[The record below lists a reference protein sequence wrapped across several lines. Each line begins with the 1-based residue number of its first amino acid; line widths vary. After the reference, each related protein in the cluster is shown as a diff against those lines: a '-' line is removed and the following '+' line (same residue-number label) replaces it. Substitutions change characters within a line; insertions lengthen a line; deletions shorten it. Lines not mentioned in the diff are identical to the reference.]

1 MPAWSIIS
9 ASDQIGRSN
18 TTTVLNTSVHHTNSS
33 SSKTHHRLNILHHF
47 LHPTTSFRAHRP
59 DVRLSEPSAQSRL
72 QAGHQR
78 SHRRRSLSATQH
90 CAVIYLLAI
99 KQSHFPSSPAFAHAV
114 FSSFRLLV
122 SLLDQDGST
131 KSFRSTGAP
140 WLSTIPSTA
149 AATAATLQYSS
160 SCVPAE
166 SRPESSCSVCQASPT
181 KRQQHFKHH

>member
-18 TTTVLNTSVHHTNSS
+18 TITGLNTSIHHTNSS
-33 SSKTHHRLNILHHF
+33 SSKTHHRLSTLHHI

-59 DVRLSEPSAQSRL
+59 DVRLSATSAESRL
-72 QAGHQR
+72 QAGHQG
-78 SHRRRSLSATQH
+78 SHRRQSLSATQY
-90 CAVIYLLAI
+90 CSVIYLLAI
-99 KQSHFPSSPAFAHAV
+99 EQSHFSSSPAITHAV

-131 KSFRSTGAP
+131 ELLRSTVTAR
-140 WLSTIPSTA
+140 LSAISPTA

-160 SCVPAE
+160 SGVSTE

-181 KRQQHFKHH
+181 ERQ